1 MRVRESALLLLLLI
15 AGGAVQ
21 ADEGMWTFDNFPKA
35 LVKQKLGVDVTEAWL
50 DKVRLSTVRLSGC
63 SGSFI
68 SSEGLILTNDHCS
81 WSCLAQLST
90 SDSDLLA
97 NGFLASSRDQEKR
110 CPTQSVSVL
119 MGTEDVTA
127 KIAAVTSGL
136 DDQAANAA
144 SKKELSKLE
153 EECRQ
158 ASISDRK
165 VGELTCEAVTL
176 YNGSQYFIYRYKR
189 YTDARMVFAP
199 EFAIGAFGGDPDNFQ
214 YPRWCLDMSI
224 LRVYDNGKP
233 LRTPNYLRVNFA
245 GPAAGDP
252 VFIAGNPGSTDRLL
266 TVEEL
271 KTLRD
276 VYFPFYLTRYSELRG
291 RYIQFGKTGAEP
303 ARIVYDKLQLLENS
317 IKVSRKQFD
326 ALLDDDLMAA
336 KAAKEGALR
345 KAANA
350 DPALRALA
358 GTAWDDMAKA
368 QAIYRDMLVE
378 YTFVESGAGF
388 NTALYNHAKTLV
400 RGAAERAKP
409 GPERLREFADANIPK
424 LEQALRA
431 KTPIYPDLEKLTLS
445 YSLERMREWLG
456 PDAPMVRSVLGSQ
469 SPDALAGRL
478 VDGSK
483 LADPEV
489 RMQLWTDGTAA
500 IEASTD
506 PMIELAREV
515 DPAARAL
522 RKRYEDQ
529 VQAPTRSAS
538 ERIGKVRFAIEG
550 TSTYPDATFTPR
562 VNFGTVQAW
571 TEKGVPI
578 DPFTKLGR
586 LFERATGEDP
596 FRVPDSWMA
605 VKSELDLSTP
615 FNFSTNHD
623 LVGGSSGSPMIDAK
637 GDLVG
642 LMFDGNIHSI
652 ANSYWFDTEKSRA
665 VAVHPAI
672 MKEALTKVYRADALY
687 REISAGK

>member
-35 LVKQKLGVDVTEAWL
+35 LVKQKLGVDVTDAWL

-158 ASISDRK
+158 ASIRDRRI
-165 VGELTCEAVTL
+165 GELTCEAVTL

-336 KAAKEGALR
+336 KAAKEEALR

-350 DPALRALA
+350 DPALRTLA
-358 GTAWDDMAKA
+358 GSAWDDMAKA
-368 QAIYRDMLVE
+368 QAIYRDILVE
-378 YTFVESGAGF
+378 YTLVESGAGF

-424 LEQALRA
+424 LEQALKA

-456 PDAPMVRSVLGSQ
+456 PDAPTVRSVLGSQ
-469 SPDALAGRL
+469 SPDSLAARL

-489 RMQLWTDGTAA
+489 RTQLWNGGTAA

-506 PMIELAREV
+506 PMIVLAREI

-571 TEKGVPI
+571 TEKSVPV

-586 LFERATGEDP
+586 LFERATGQDP

-605 VKSELDLSTP
+605 VKSEFDLSTP